1 MDFDPTTAQPE
12 EDTTAAP
19 QKAARGAF
27 DPSTA
32 KIFDPTSAK
41 LVEDKPA
48 EPKKQSGIV
57 RSTAD
62 TALDLV
68 DMVIGWPT
76 AMVSEAAKA
85 QALGM
90 GAAARMTGDETQT
103 PEAVQRSAEAIKQK
117 INEAATPSLRKALEY
132 FGYSKDAPAS
142 GVAQAMNKVMEVTDK
157 GGEYVEKATG
167 GAVKKEIVSTLRDE
181 LMTYGPLLGALPN
194 TGRAAM
200 AEEMAGN
207 QAALRGSKITKAL
220 DAGLTPS
227 EIADGVLKK
236 AAERGI
242 DTSAV
247 TKEHIQAS
255 IEDIAA
261 YYGTSVDRRTGA
273 RGPQSQLQALAK
285 EAPMVEEA
293 AKQPPKTMPTDRLWE
308 VKFAD
313 RNAEPVPELTVA
325 EMKQSIQQKG
335 ITDPVTILVST
346 KDNLAFLSD
355 GNHRVAAARDMN
367 MPDVPVRIERTS
379 RSFSDEVKA
388 KAKHP
393 DYLGLTKEQI
403 DAAPE
408 TATFEKR
415 GQVNA
420 EEMDFGAFQKDY
432 RQEKAAAPLENAKV
446 SEVVTPMAKV
456 GLAPEM
462 TGVHFS
468 QAQRE
473 LLSGKMFGSGI
484 NAEES
489 YRIKLAT
496 DPRIKSRISFYVDE
510 GHGVTPEVGV
520 GAYRHEV
527 PLNNLYDGAKNPL
540 KLSTD
545 AYVTGQTAGPDFN
558 RFESA
563 VLDAGFDGYYI
574 RAAHGKQGGAVLLG
588 KAAEAVKVMP
598 KNSDTLINV
607 GLNTNDG
614 VGITR
619 TQVEAALR
627 DMDILVVKGD
637 VHASNTEPTF
647 AAKITRPLTPEEAN
661 KLSVTLK
668 QEAIVQVHNGKGELY
683 GPQAKNWG
691 PFNPDYFLRPDG
703 KKLNEGFLGQAFK
716 QRGAIGNLYTRTLP
730 EAMELA
736 TKMEGEVGKRTTR
749 GWQVTA
755 PMEDKAVMNLAPE
768 DRVNLAK
775 ASEEVYQSNYFNRV
789 EKVSP
794 ALKEWFGASQVV
806 DAQGNPKTAYHGT
819 SRDFT
824 SFDEAATKTTNAFDS
839 VGLYFTKNP
848 EDASGFAGTQT
859 GANVRPVYLDI
870 RKPAAWERVAD
881 SLGLSPK
888 IGPSYLTKE
897 MVSALKSRGY
907 DGIVWRDGEEIVAFN
922 SAQVHSVFAPK
933 RQMGVEKVSPALKEW
948 FGASQVVDAQGNP
961 KTVYHGTQAA
971 FDKHGRRPDSRSAF
985 ERFTDMLHDKGL
997 IKKPAGYATGLA
1009 HELGF
1014 DAAWGAV
1021 ETAYGKQLPRLNQ
1034 LDTGAIW
1041 ATGSPE
1047 LAAEYAATS
1056 RGGNAAPNIRPE
1068 HLKIERPVTLDFHT
1082 GTLYLPDGTT
1092 HTGVLKDL
1100 SGYWNEANR
1109 IGLAFAKKYNAD
1121 GVIIKGV
1128 KDSPLPRARGSSL
1141 YAPTKPQD
1149 IFIVFK
1155 SEQLRSVFDSDRPAS
1170 KPTSRLIAKSQ
1181 MGVVDKQLIA
1191 NAGLMLGG
1199 AALGAIIIPND
1210 TTDGL
1215 LLGTAIGFGLANLP
1229 RASKAMSGNWKS
1241 SLKNVAIGSAYAAV
1255 GAYVSDDEHPVEGAI
1270 LASALFGVRF
1280 LKKAGPHPED
1290 DLANAYYGNRAAEE
1304 RLIKQVGDAKRT
1316 AVPDKATRGF
1326 LSEAAE
1332 NGKFVGRTPQE
1343 RAVIDAHRS
1352 MTNSYAQ
1359 LAKNEGVKM
1368 GFIENYVSHILESK
1382 GLPQSNFQAAMQ
1394 NLMGGSRSSGG
1405 GARFTKE
1412 RALPTFADLR
1422 KALANNPDLQIKTM
1436 DIAEIGEIYSR
1447 AMTRTIEQHKLL
1459 RNLTDAVDHQG
1470 QPYNWIVDKPAPG
1483 YVQVST
1489 PQLRGKYISPD
1500 IAPSIEFIFDPRRH
1514 SQPAEALFAL
1524 NRATKRCNVYGTF
1537 FHAGSLITSFALA
1550 GGDVFHVK
1558 GALDAGVKLYQ
1569 EAGLGSR
1576 LDKLQRNGLRLPMP
1590 EDISPQALTQVGQ
1603 LADALT
1609 NKLMPT
1615 ANSHLATK
1623 VLGKAEYYQQTIFD
1637 KFTWDYVGVGTK
1649 VSTAMRL
1656 MEEFDLKK
1664 DSNGAFKGMNEDQYM
1679 QAVSSHVNKTFGG
1692 LDWYKVVSES
1702 KTDAG
1707 RQAAMA
1713 LFKPASRDWLGVAA
1727 FAPDWGVS
1735 TMRAMADAL
1744 PGGSKNPVNTMLA
1757 RRYAIRTAALY
1768 AVVLNTMNYVYTGH
1782 NMWDNK
1788 DPLRMELGNGL
1799 SIQFVKHAAEYG
1811 EWVTQPTK
1819 TFSNKMG
1826 FFPRGGM
1833 VALTGKQYPG
1843 GPAIEGSKLG
1853 YMASQ
1858 VAPFTA
1864 RSFTGETDPST
1875 GATRSLLGL
1884 FSINLYGHTEE
1895 ERAIMREERKA
1906 QREAKQFDES
1916 TAK

>member
-775 ASEEVYQSNYFNRV
+775 ASEEVYQSNYFNR
-789 EKVSP
+789 
-794 ALKEWFGASQVV
+794 
-806 DAQGNPKTAYHGT
+806 
-819 SRDFT
+819 
-824 SFDEAATKTTNAFDS
+824 
-839 VGLYFTKNP
+839 
-848 EDASGFAGTQT
+848 
-859 GANVRPVYLDI
+859 
-870 RKPAAWERVAD
+870 
-881 SLGLSPK
+881 
-888 IGPSYLTKE
+888 
-897 MVSALKSRGY
+897 
-907 DGIVWRDGEEIVAFN
+907 
-922 SAQVHSVFAPK
+922 
-933 RQMGVEKVSPALKEW
+933 VEKVSPALKEW